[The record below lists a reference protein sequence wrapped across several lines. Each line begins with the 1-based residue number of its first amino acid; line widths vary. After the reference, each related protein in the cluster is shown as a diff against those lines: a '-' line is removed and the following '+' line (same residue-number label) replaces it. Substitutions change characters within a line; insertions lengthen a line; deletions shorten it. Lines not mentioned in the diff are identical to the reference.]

1 MLRLSGFELY
11 SRWVPL
17 TFEIFVESISTK
29 LFVCRNKIPAF
40 VNKRELWKTQK
51 DAFGGHIVFFFPERG
66 HVAVLLTLKAKRFG
80 TLNLKIKGK

>member
-1 MLRLSGFELY
+1 MLCLSGFELY

-29 LFVCRNKIPAF
+29 LFVCEIKFQPLLIKENFEKP
-40 VNKRELWKTQK
+40 KRMHL
-51 DAFGGHIVFFFPERG
+51 AAILFFFFPERG
-66 HVAVLLTLKAKRFG
+66 HVAALLTLKAKRFG